1 MNRFGL
7 AIQIGFLRLAGRP
20 LNPMRL
26 IPPTVLACVAE
37 QTGVAAPM
45 IATLRAIYR
54 RRRRTLFEHQQ
65 AAVQALGFRRSP
77 PAAERALTAHLCK
90 GAGPVMARGER
101 VTQARARWEEH
112 TTAVHP
118 PMRI

>member
-65 AAVQALGFRRSP
+65 AAVPALGFRP
-77 PAAERALTAHLCK
+77 CTPAAARALTPHLRQEARNVMVRGAHVTPRS
-90 GAGPVMARGER
+90 AER
-101 VTQARARWEEH
+101 RVGKKS
-112 TTAVHP
+112 V
-118 PMRI
+118 